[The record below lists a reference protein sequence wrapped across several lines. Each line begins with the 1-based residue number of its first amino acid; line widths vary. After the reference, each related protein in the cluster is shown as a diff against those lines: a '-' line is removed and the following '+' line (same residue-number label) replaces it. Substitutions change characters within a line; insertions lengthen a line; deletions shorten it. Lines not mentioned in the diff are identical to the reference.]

1 MASQKKRASSIFAAA
16 IFMIASALFASAQT
30 PDAARAQ
37 PKDASP
43 PRTGSISGHV
53 LIDNKA
59 AANVEV
65 AALNFDGVN
74 RRIPAAQARTD
85 SEGYYHLT
93 GLTASNYQVTSFTP
107 SLVAAE
113 NGTQSA
119 YNLPYFAVS
128 KNVLLAPGED
138 VTEIDLKLARGGVI
152 TGRITD
158 ANDNPIVEERVS
170 IQFVSENG
178 QPAPRFPAQFGSLT
192 MTDDRGIYRIY
203 GLPPGRYRVSV
214 GQPASG
220 VVSSAGGF
228 YLLTYYP
235 DATDLTRASLIDV
248 IAGAEV
254 SNIDIKIKRRAETR
268 SIAGRVVDAENGLP
282 LSGMR
287 VSLQILRDQ
296 GQANATSTGATTTA
310 DGAFTIS
317 GVSTGR
323 YGVYLQT
330 EDGRSDFYSDPV
342 IVNVAEE
349 DVSGVQ
355 IKGMRGVNISGTI
368 VPENMELKELLRQL
382 PRLRVSANVWSGTE
396 GRLTPTTLHSTGS
409 ALVRPDGSF
418 TITGLR
424 PGRASLSVESRDP
437 DGRPSSVRPSL
448 VKITAGGVGVT
459 QGFDIDRESVSG
471 VQLLVAYGTGV
482 ISGTVNVQG
491 GSLADYRVEVSCSR
505 QAGRPYPAGSGAYP
519 DARGHFT
526 IKGLAPGTYECG
538 VQVVLIQ
545 RPQGPVPR
553 PPQIPRQTVTVSNGS
568 ESETTFLID
577 LTPKGVGP

>member
-1 MASQKKRASSIFAAA
+1 MASHKKRASSIFAAA
-16 IFMIASALFASAQT
+16 IFMIASAAFAAAQT
-30 PDAARAQ
+30 PEAVRAQ

-65 AALNFDGVN
+65 AAYDSEGVN

-93 GLTASNYQVTSFTP
+93 GLTASNYQVASFTP
-107 SLVAAE
+107 SMVAAE

-119 YNLPYFAVS
+119 SNLPYFAVS

-158 ANDNPIVEERVS
+158 ADDKPIVEERVS

-178 QPAPRFPAQFGSLT
+178 QPAPRFPAQFGSLSL
-192 MTDDRGIYRIY
+192 TDDRGIYRIY
-203 GLPPGRYRVSV
+203 GLPSGRYRVSV
-214 GQPASG
+214 GQPA
-220 VVSSAGGF
+220 AGIVTSDTGF
-228 YLLTYYP
+228 YVLTYYP

-282 LSGMR
+282 LSGVR
-287 VSLQILRDQ
+287 VGLQIVRDQ
-296 GQANATSTGATTTA
+296 GQGYATSTSGTTTA

-330 EDGRSDFYSDPV
+330 DDGRSDFYSDPV

-349 DVSGVQ
+349 DVSGIQ
-355 IKGMRGVNISGTI
+355 IKALRGANISGTV

-382 PRLRVSANVWSGTE
+382 PGLRVSANVWSGTD
-396 GRLTPTTLHSTGS
+396 GRITPSTLHSTGS

-424 PGRASLSVESRDP
+424 PGRAWLSIDARDP
-437 DGRPSSVRPSL
+437 GSRPSSLRPSL
-448 VKITAGGVGVT
+448 VKITARDVVAT

-482 ISGTVNVQG
+482 VSGALNVQG
-491 GSLADYRVEVSCSR
+491 GSLADYRVEVRCSR
-505 QAGRPYPAGSGAYP
+505 QAERSFGSIAYA
-519 DARGHFT
+519 DSRGHFT
-526 IKGLAPGTYECG
+526 IKGLAPGIYECG
-538 VQVVLIQ
+538 VQLVLIQ

-553 PPQIPRQTVTVSNGS
+553 PPQIPRQTVTVSNGV
-568 ESETTFLID
+568 ESEITFLID

>member
-1 MASQKKRASSIFAAA
+1 MLRW
-16 IFMIASALFASAQT
+16 MISFRHFSVVILLCMLT
-30 PDAARAQ
+30 MARAQ
-37 PKDASP
+37 PKEASP

-93 GLTASNYQVTSFTP
+93 GLAASNYQVASFTP
-107 SLVAAE
+107 SMVAAE

-158 ANDNPIVEERVS
+158 ADDKPIVEERVS

-203 GLPPGRYRVSV
+203 GLPSGRYRVSV

-220 VVSSAGGF
+220 VVTSNGGF

-235 DATDLTRASLIDV
+235 DAPDLTRASLIDV

-254 SNIDIKIKRRAETR
+254 SNIDIKIKGRAETR

-287 VSLQILRDQ
+287 VGLQIVRDQ
-296 GQANATSTGATTTA
+296 SQGGYATSASAMTTA
-310 DGAFTIS
+310 DGVFTIS

-323 YGVYLQT
+323 YGVYVQT

-342 IVNVAEE
+342 IVNVGEE

-355 IKGMRGVNISGTI
+355 IKAMRGVNISGTI

-396 GRLTPTTLHSTGS
+396 GRITPSTLHSTGNS
-409 ALVRPDGSF
+409 LVRPDGSF

-424 PGRASLSVESRDP
+424 PGRAWLSIDSREP
-437 DGRPSSVRPSL
+437 GSRPSAVGPSL
-448 VKITAGGVGVT
+448 LKITAGGVGVT

-471 VQLLVAYGTGV
+471 VQLLVAYGSGV

-491 GSLADYRVEVSCSR
+491 GNLADYRVEVSCSR
-505 QAGRPYPAGSGAYP
+505 QAGRPYQAGSGAYA

-526 IKGLAPGTYECG
+526 IIGLAPGTYECG
-538 VQVVLIQ
+538 VQFVLIQ

-553 PPQIPRQTVTVSNGS
+553 PPQVPRQPVTVSNGV
-568 ESETTFLID
+568 ESEITFLID